1 MEIGLLIIALVAG
14 VIGLLGVIVPVLPG
28 TLLSFGGLVCAYF
41 VTGSTITTTQLV
53 VCGVVSIVVI
63 LLDYLLPGY
72 FTKVF
77 GGTKAGITGAT
88 IGTFVGFIFG
98 LPGIILGPF
107 FGAVIGEMVSGKADI
122 DKAISVGLGSLLSFL
137 VGSGV
142 KLIAG
147 LYMIYHIIKGIY
159 SYSNLIY

>member
-1 MEIGLLIIALVAG
+1 MEIGLLIVALVAG
-14 VIGLLGVIVPVLPG
+14 VVGLLGVVVPVLPG

-53 VCGVVSIVVI
+53 VCGIVSVIVI

-77 GGTKAGITGAT
+77 GGTKSGITGAT
-88 IGTFVGFIFG
+88 IGTFVGFLFG
-98 LPGIILGPF
+98 IPGIIFGPF
-107 FGAVIGEMVSGKADI
+107 FGAVIGEMVGGKTDI
-122 DKAISVGLGSLLSFL
+122 DRALSVGLGSLLSFL
-137 VGSGV
+137 IGSGI

-147 LYMIYHIIKGIY
+147 LYMIYHIIKVFIAAVV
-159 SYSNLIY
+159 

>member
-1 MEIGLLIIALVAG
+1 MEIGLLIVALVAG
-14 VIGLLGVIVPVLPG
+14 VVGLLGVVVPVLPG

-53 VCGVVSIVVI
+53 VCGIVSVIVV

-77 GGTKAGITGAT
+77 GGTKSGITGAT
-88 IGTFVGFIFG
+88 IGTFVGFLFG
-98 LPGIILGPF
+98 IPGIIFGPF
-107 FGAVIGEMVSGKADI
+107 FGAVIGEMVGGKTDI
-122 DKAISVGLGSLLSFL
+122 DRALSVGLGSLLSFL
-137 VGSGV
+137 IGSGI

-147 LYMIYHIIKGIY
+147 LYMIYHIIKVFIAAVA
-159 SYSNLIY
+159 

>member
-107 FGAVIGEMVSGKADI
+107 SGAVIGEMVSGKADI
-122 DKAISVGLGSLLSFL
+122 DKALSVGLGSLLSFL

-147 LYMIYHIIKGIY
+147 LYMIYHIIKVFIATV
-159 SYSNLIY
+159 I

>member
-28 TLLSFGGLVCAYF
+28 TLLSFSGLVCAYF
-41 VTGSTITTTQLV
+41 VTGSTITTTQLI
-53 VCGVVSIVVI
+53 VCGIVSVVVV

-77 GGTKAGITGAT
+77 GGTKSGITGAT

-98 LPGIILGPF
+98 IPGIILGPF
-107 FGAVIGEMVSGKADI
+107 FGAVIGEMVGGKADI
-122 DKAISVGLGSLLSFL
+122 DRALSVGLGSLLSFL
-137 VGSGV
+137 VGSGI

-147 LYMIYHIIKGIY
+147 LYMIYHIIKVFIGVMV
-159 SYSNLIY
+159 

>member
-41 VTGSTITTTQLV
+41 VTGSTITTTQLI
-53 VCGVVSIVVI
+53 VCGIVSVVVV

-77 GGTKAGITGAT
+77 GGTKSGITGAT

-98 LPGIILGPF
+98 IPGIIFGPF
-107 FGAVIGEMVSGKADI
+107 FGAVIGEMVGGKADI
-122 DKAISVGLGSLLSFL
+122 DRALSVGLGSLLSFL
-137 VGSGV
+137 VGSGI

-147 LYMIYHIIKGIY
+147 LYMIYHIIKVFIGVMV
-159 SYSNLIY
+159 

>member
-14 VIGLLGVIVPVLPG
+14 VIGLLGVILPVLPG
-28 TLLSFGGLVCAYF
+28 TLLSFGGLVCAYC
-41 VTGSTITTTQLV
+41 VTGRTITTTQLV
-53 VCGVVSIVVI
+53 ICGVVSLVVI

-72 FTKVF
+72 FTKLF

-88 IGTFVGFIFG
+88 IGTFVGLIFG
-98 LPGIILGPF
+98 IPGIIFGPF
-107 FGAVIGEMVSGKADI
+107 FGAVIGEMVGGKADI
-122 DKAISVGLGSLLSFL
+122 DKALSIGFGSLLSFL

-147 LYMIYHIIKGIY
+147 GYMMYYIIKVFISTVTIY
-159 SYSNLIY
+159 

>member
-1 MEIGLLIIALVAG
+1 MDTGLLIIAIVAG
-14 VIGLLGVIVPVLPG
+14 VVGLVGVVVPVLPG
-28 TLLSFGGLVCAYF
+28 TLLSFVGMLCAYF
-41 VTGSTITTTQLV
+41 VTGSTITMTQLI
-53 VCGVVSIVVI
+53 VCGIVSLVVI

-88 IGTFVGFIFG
+88 IGTFVGFLFG

-107 FGAVIGEMVSGKADI
+107 FGAVIGEMVGGNSSI
-122 DKAISVGLGSLLSFL
+122 DKALSIGLGSLLSFL
-137 VGSGV
+137 IGSGI

-147 LYMIYHIIKGIY
+147 LYMIYHIVKVFIGIV
-159 SYSNLIY
+159 L

>member
-14 VIGLLGVIVPVLPG
+14 VVGLLGVIVPVLPG

-53 VCGVVSIVVI
+53 ICGVISVIVV

-72 FTKVF
+72 FTKIF

-98 LPGIILGPF
+98 IPGIILGPF
-107 FGAVIGEMVSGKADI
+107 FGAVIGEMVGSKADI
-122 DKAISVGLGSLLSFL
+122 DRALSVGLGSLLSFL
-137 VGSGV
+137 VGSGI

-147 LYMIYHIIKGIY
+147 LYMIYHIIKVFIATV
-159 SYSNLIY
+159 I

>member
-41 VTGSTITTTQLV
+41 VTGSTITTTQLI
-53 VCGVVSIVVI
+53 VCGIVSVVVV

-77 GGTKAGITGAT
+77 GGTKSGITGAT

-98 LPGIILGPF
+98 IPGIILGPF
-107 FGAVIGEMVSGKADI
+107 FGAVIGEMVGGKADI
-122 DKAISVGLGSLLSFL
+122 DRALSVGLGSLLSFL
-137 VGSGV
+137 VGSGI

-147 LYMIYHIIKGIY
+147 LYMISHIIKVFIGVMV
-159 SYSNLIY
+159 